1 MSLPIWLVTN
11 LPFLPLITVF
21 IFFIINIYVYIYYFL
36 NTVTEP
42 LSFLSIIKVVKEN
55 MNDKVSTK
63 TDIKNK
69 NSH

>member
-11 LPFLPLITVF
+11 LPLITVF

-36 NTVTEP
+36 NAVTEP